1 MKFSLSKNTRSNKS
15 LNVTISSKEIEKRV
29 SSKLQVSQKTAKVKG
44 FRKGKVPL
52 DIISKMY
59 EPQIRQDVLY
69 EEAAQ
74 SFYKQVE
81 KKGLKPVGKP
91 SLLPQRVE
99 PGKDVLF
106 KVEFEVYP
114 EVNVKSL
121 HKLSYKKFLSSLE
134 DRDLNETITNMRKR
148 FSKWEIIKE
157 TASLGDR
164 VKIDFKGTIGEEDFE
179 GNTAN
184 DFLVEIG
191 SKSMIKGFEEGL
203 LGVKAG
209 DKKILNLNFPKD
221 YQKKELASKEVQFDI
236 TVKEVLKPNLVELNE
251 DFFKQTGI
259 EVKSLNDFR
268 KEVRKRLEDD
278 LNNLLKNK
286 IKQNILDSL
295 ALENPFDLPKVMID
309 TQINSL
315 RLDAAKRMGI
325 DPKDANEEKF
335 PSNSFQEE
343 AEKRVR
349 IGVLLNKIIEDRHIK
364 PSSDRVKE
372 IIKERAS
379 LYKDPEQVIN
389 WFYSNDEQLR
399 NIEAISLEEQVVDL
413 VMHEAQTIE
422 EKLSYEECINGN

>member
-1 MKFSLSKNTRSNKS
+1 
-15 LNVTISSKEIEKRV
+15 VTISSKEIEKRV

-52 DIISKMY
+52 EVISKMY

-268 KEVRKRLEDD
+268 KEVK
-278 LNNLLKNK
+278 K
-286 IKQNILDSL
+286 
-295 ALENPFDLPKVMID
+295 
-309 TQINSL
+309 
-315 RLDAAKRMGI
+315 
-325 DPKDANEEKF
+325 
-335 PSNSFQEE
+335 
-343 AEKRVR
+343 
-349 IGVLLNKIIEDRHIK
+349 
-364 PSSDRVKE
+364 
-372 IIKERAS
+372 
-379 LYKDPEQVIN
+379 
-389 WFYSNDEQLR
+389 
-399 NIEAISLEEQVVDL
+399 
-413 VMHEAQTIE
+413 
-422 EKLSYEECINGN
+422 